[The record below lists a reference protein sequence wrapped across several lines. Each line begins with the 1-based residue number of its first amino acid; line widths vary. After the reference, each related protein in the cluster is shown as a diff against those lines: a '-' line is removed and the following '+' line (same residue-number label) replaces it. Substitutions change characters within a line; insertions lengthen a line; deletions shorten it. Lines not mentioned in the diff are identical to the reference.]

1 MTRGGCVG
9 VVLAAALAW
18 GGEIPL
24 RPTGDEYTLD
34 QAGLLTRDDEVAVAG
49 YQLEALRQY
58 NSPIVVVTVSRAADY
73 GEASVEAL
81 ATRWFNQWQI
91 GTLGLQGGAN
101 QGILLLVAVQ
111 DRRARIELGAD
122 WGHDWDSHAAR
133 IMDGTIVPRFKSG
146 DYSGGIVAGVRELH
160 AMAKLGKNS
169 HPPGNFLED
178 RVRPLCKYSVLDP
191 LPFLV
196 LMGIGLLLTLLGIF
210 PRFNKWIFFTGVALM
225 IFAALSWV
233 VIAIAAVALRGRG
246 RGSSWGGG
254 GGGGFSGGSSGGG
267 GASGS
272 W

>member
-1 MTRGGCVG
+1 MIRATCWG
-9 VVLAAALAW
+9 VLLVAALAW
-18 GGEIPL
+18 GNEIPL
-24 RPTGDEYTLD
+24 RPMGDEYTLD
-34 QAGLLTRDDEVAVAG
+34 QAGLLTREDELAVAG

-58 NSPIVVVTVSRAADY
+58 NSPIVVVTVARVSDY
-73 GEASVEAL
+73 GETSVEAL

-122 WGHDWDSHAAR
+122 WGHDWDTHAKR

-146 DYSGGIVAGVRELH
+146 DYSGGIVAGVKELRD
-160 AMAKLGKNS
+160 MAKTGKNS

-191 LPFLV
+191 MPFLV
-196 LMGIGLLLTLLGIF
+196 LMGIGFVLTLLGIF

-233 VIAIAAVALRGRG
+233 VLAIIAVAFGGRR
-246 RGSSWGGG
+246 RGSFGGG
-254 GGGGFSGGSSGGG
+254 GGGGFSGGFSGGG